1 MYNGKEPV
9 VFVTGIGQTW
19 STLNNSDGYSW
30 NLVPQKKEIVFKDFN
45 LKMYF
50 RLAGVLLRG
59 FMTLTTSSDFT
70 NAKSV
75 RDLFAAL
82 LSCCVVDEN
91 DNLPENVDVRIYGS
105 RSFDE
110 LRHVDLL
117 TGEKCADFEKSMLRR
132 IYHDIPC
139 KELADEIGEENL
151 YCFNYSPFSDIYAD
165 AAALHKTIKEI
176 IAKRKDC
183 KRVILV
189 PMSMGASVVN
199 AYIDKY
205 YSDEDGAV
213 DGDYVSKIISM
224 VGAWNGSDG
233 LSDLITFN
241 TDDDFTDLL
250 VNLMDDKYAKHLS
263 KFREKQ
269 IEKVFGS
276 LIDGVVHSVILRNT
290 SFMALV
296 PKERYKEVIEK
307 LFSQTTDKKL
317 LEVAEKSKQY
327 YNAQCNLINR
337 LLTLRDKCSVG
348 IYFICGYNKKFG
360 QDSRDFDFLSLFRS
374 AKTTN
379 SDSVIQISS
388 TAPGAKSAPPGEVF
402 EKEGRYIS
410 PDRTVDIS
418 ESPFRDTIWLFDG
431 QYHEIGDNN
440 TAIKLAGDIVLGNV
454 ENIDGKYPQFNKS
467 RDVRGV
473 DDLLIKA
480 KQIIEN
486 NKLPESKKTAVASAA
501 GKVGKM
507 LESIEN
513 NPDYDNALVRAL
525 KDELSDVLA

>member
-19 STLNNSDGYSW
+19 STLKNGGDYCW
-30 NLVPQKKEIVFKDFN
+30 NLVPRKKEIAFKDFN

-50 RLAGVLLRG
+50 RTAGVILRS
-59 FMTLTTSSDFT
+59 FLTLTTSSDFT
-70 NAKSV
+70 NSESV
-75 RDLFAAL
+75 RDLFTAL

-91 DNLPENVDVRIYGS
+91 DNLPDSVDVRIYGA
-105 RSFDE
+105 RSFTE
-110 LRHVDLL
+110 MRNVDLI
-117 TGEKCADFEKSMLRR
+117 TGEHCDDFEKSMLSR

-139 KELADEIGEENL
+139 KELADKIGEDNL
-151 YCFNYSPFSDIYAD
+151 YCFNYSPFSDIYSD
-165 AAALHKTIKEI
+165 AQALHETIKEI

-183 KRVILV
+183 EKVILV

-205 YSDEDGAV
+205 YSDEKGAL
-213 DGDYVSKIISM
+213 DGDYISKIVSM

-241 TDDDFTDLL
+241 ISDDFTDRLTALL
-250 VNLMDDKYAKHLS
+250 DDKYSKHLS

-296 PKERYKEVIEK
+296 SKERYEEVIEK
-307 LFSQTTDKKL
+307 LFKNTNNKKL
-317 LEVAEKSKQY
+317 LSVKEKSAQY
-327 YNAQCNLINR
+327 HNAQCNLIKR
-337 LLTLRDKCSVG
+337 LETLRDKCSVG

-360 QDSRDFDFLSLFRS
+360 EDSRDFDFLSLFDS
-374 AKTTN
+374 ARKTN

-388 TAPGAKSAPPGEVF
+388 TAPGAKYALNGELF
-402 EKEGRYIS
+402 EKGGKYVS
-410 PDRTVDIS
+410 PDGNVDVS

-440 TAIKLAGDIVLGNV
+440 TAIRLAGDIVLGNV
-454 ENIDGKYPQFNKS
+454 ENINDKYPQFNKS
-467 RDVRGV
+467 RNVRGV
-473 DDLLIKA
+473 DGLLETARDICD
-480 KQIIEN
+480 N
-486 NKLPESKKTAVASAA
+486 VKLPALKRLAVENAISKVEE
-501 GKVGKM
+501 M
-507 LESIEN
+507 LDN
-513 NPDYDNALVRAL
+513 VFNDPQYDNEVVMNLRNEISTVL
-525 KDELSDVLA
+525 K